1 MQLIRGRRTV
11 DAVDATLGAMAA
23 IADRTGALVQLVDAR
38 YVVDRE
44 QVALAVELATAAIA
58 ADRQIAEEPQIELL
72 VYLAGTRQIDRA
84 LQLSLDPAVET
95 YLAVV
100 SGGGSPRSCSM
111 QWNRCSSPRR
121 CRSSGRGMTSRMRSG
136 GSQPAIS
143 GGSSASVWRWSP
155 RWCDPFVSGGN
166 LRGSIFCTDMSA
178 HRILTDSIID
188 YFDNLVIQ
196 IFQ

>member
-11 DAVDATLGAMAA
+11 DDVDATLEAMAA

-44 QVALAVELATAAIA
+44 QVALAVELATEAIA
-58 ADRQIAEEPQIELL
+58 ADRQIADEPAIELL

-100 SGGGSPRSCSM
+100 SGGEAEAACEAVTTALFDAVEPLQFTPEASLIRS
-111 QWNRCSSPRR
+111 WY
-121 CRSSGRGMTSRMRSG
+121 
-136 GSQPAIS
+136 AIEEPELAVTD
-143 GGSSASVWRWSP
+143 GDLAGIVRERVAM
-155 RWCDPFVSGGN
+155 VS
-166 LRGSIFCTDMSA
+166 TMA
-178 HRILTDSIID
+178 
-188 YFDNLVIQ
+188 
-196 IFQ
+196 

>member
-100 SGGGSPRSCSM
+100 SGGDGEAACEAVTTRLFDAVEPLQFTPEVSLVRA
-111 QWNRCSSPRR
+111 WYDIEDAEW
-121 CRSSGRGMTSRMRSG
+121 GVTDGDLG
-136 GSQPAIS
+136 GIVRERVAMVPTM
-143 GGSSASVWRWSP
+143 V
-155 RWCDPFVSGGN
+155 
-166 LRGSIFCTDMSA
+166 
-178 HRILTDSIID
+178 
-188 YFDNLVIQ
+188 
-196 IFQ
+196 